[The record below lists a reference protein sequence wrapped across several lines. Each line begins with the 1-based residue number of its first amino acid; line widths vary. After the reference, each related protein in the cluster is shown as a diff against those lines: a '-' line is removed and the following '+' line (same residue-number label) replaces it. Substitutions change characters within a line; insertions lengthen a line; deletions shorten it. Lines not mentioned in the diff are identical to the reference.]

1 VIQKQLLD
9 RRISMS
15 ASVVY
20 HGFGIRGYEYERT
33 YYEDGAVTF
42 VIRQARERLR
52 CPRCNSPHVERRG
65 GVTRMFRLVPI
76 GRKPVQAV
84 LDIARVSCPRC
95 QITRQV
101 KVEFADEN
109 RRYARNFERYVLE
122 LSRNM
127 TIDAVAQHLQI
138 HWNTVK
144 EIQKLHLERHY
155 SRPKL
160 KHLKEIAIDEISIGR
175 GNKFLTVVM
184 DLRSG
189 AVVFVGKGRGSEAL
203 LPFWK
208 RLRASQAKIRA
219 VAIDMSRAYT
229 AAVRDHLPNA
239 VLVYD
244 HFHII
249 KLFNEKLT
257 DLRRD
262 LYRQAVEGL
271 HKDVLKGIR
280 WLLLKNPENLDPKK
294 RERERLDEDLEL
306 NAPLFVAYY
315 MKEQLRQLWSQPDKR
330 TARQFLNGWIRLA
343 GMTGILILMN
353 FAKTLA
359 TYREGILAWYDYRI
373 STGPLEG
380 TNNKIK
386 TMKRQAYG
394 FRDHEFFI
402 LKIMAIHEAT
412 YALVG

>member
-1 VIQKQLLD
+1 
-9 RRISMS
+9 MS
-15 ASVVY
+15 AGILY
-20 HGFGIRGYEYERT
+20 HGFGIRGYQYERT
-33 YYEDGAVTF
+33 VHEEGRVLF
-42 VIRQARERLR
+42 VISQARDRLR
-52 CPRCNSPHVERRG
+52 CPHCNQPDVERRG
-65 GVTRMFRLVPI
+65 EVPRVFRLLPI
-76 GRKPVQAV
+76 GRKIVEALLCIP
-84 LDIARVSCPRC
+84 RVYCRRC
-95 QITRQV
+95 GIIRQV
-101 KVEFADEN
+101 KVEFADEH
-109 RRYARNFERYVLE
+109 RRHARNFERYVLD

-127 TIDAVAQHLQI
+127 TMDAVAKHLGI

-144 EIQKLHLERHY
+144 EILKRHLQRHY

-160 KHLKEIAIDEISIGR
+160 KQLKEIAIDEISIGR
-175 GNKFLTVVM
+175 GNQFLTVVM
-184 DLRSG
+184 DLWSG

-208 RLRASQAKIRA
+208 RLGASHAKIKA

-229 AAVRDHLPNA
+229 AAVREHLPNA

-257 DLRRD
+257 ELRRD
-262 LYRQAVEGL
+262 VYREAAKGPY
-271 HKDVLKGIR
+271 KDVLKGIR

-294 RERERLDEDLEL
+294 RERERLDEALAL
-306 NAPLFVAYY
+306 NTPLFVAYY
-315 MKEQLRQLWSQPDKR
+315 MKEQLREVWFQPDKR
-330 TARQFLNGWIRLA
+330 TARQFLDGWIRLA
-343 GMTGILILMN
+343 GISGIGMLMK

-359 TYREGILAWYDYRI
+359 AHREGILAWYDHPI

-394 FRDHEFFI
+394 FRDREFLI